1 MQVDKT
7 VIVEHGEAQP
17 CTFFCITS
25 SIFFVHSLQCTLNLL
40 TQVLLCHE
48 EKKIYTSSMLQLSY
62 THIIILTCE
71 VFGQPALHSC

>member
-48 EKKIYTSSMLQLSY
+48 EKKYIYFFNVTIILY
-62 THIIILTCE
+62 THYY
-71 VFGQPALHSC
+71 SNM